1 MIFIIT
7 QEKSITNQFSIY
19 NIMDKNQIN
28 EIVITTIKNYCEEN
42 DIQVELTKDTP
53 LIGSAR
59 ILDSMGLVNT
69 IVDIETAF
77 LDEDVEI
84 TLTSEAAMS
93 GRISPFRSVGSLC
106 NYIARQ
112 LGVEEE

>member
-1 MIFIIT
+1 
-7 QEKSITNQFSIY
+7 
-19 NIMDKNQIN
+19 MDKNQIN
-28 EIVITTIKNYCEEN
+28 EIVFNVINEYLSSN
-42 DIQVELTKDTP
+42 DINVEGEINKDTA

-59 ILDSMGLVNT
+59 ILDSMGLVNV

-84 TLTSEAAMS
+84 SLTSETAMS

-106 NYIARQ
+106 NFIARQ
-112 LGVEEE
+112 LGIEEE

>member
-1 MIFIIT
+1 
-7 QEKSITNQFSIY
+7 
-19 NIMDKNQIN
+19 MDKHQIN
-28 EIVITTIKNYCEEN
+28 EIVISTIKNYCEEN
-42 DIQVELTKDTP
+42 EIQAELTKDTP

-59 ILDSMGLVNT
+59 ILDSMGLVNC

-84 TLTSEAAMS
+84 SLTSETAMS

-106 NYIARQ
+106 NFIARQ
-112 LGVEEE
+112 LGIEEE

>member
-1 MIFIIT
+1 
-7 QEKSITNQFSIY
+7 
-19 NIMDKNQIN
+19 MDKAKIN
-28 EIVITTIKNYCEEN
+28 EIVISTLKNYCEEN
-42 DIQVELTKDTP
+42 DIHADINKDTP

-59 ILDSMGLVNT
+59 ILDSMGLVNN

-84 TLTSEAAMS
+84 SLTSEAAMS

-112 LGVEEE
+112 LGIEEE

>member
-1 MIFIIT
+1 M
-7 QEKSITNQFSIY
+7 EKN
-19 NIMDKNQIN
+19 KIN
-28 EIVITTIKNYCEEN
+28 EIVIDRIKNYCKEN
-42 DIQVELTKDTP
+42 DIQVELSKDTP

-77 LDEDVEI
+77 LDEDVEVS
-84 TLTSEAAMS
+84 LTSEAAMS

-106 NYIARQ
+106 NFIARQ
-112 LGVEEE
+112 LGIEEE